1 MKGNVVRDLIE
12 GLLTQRE
19 ELRIVAEVHQTG
31 SWNWEK
37 YPLISPD
44 KLLKKSKPYTFKLLV
59 KRKTP

>member
-19 ELRIVAEVHQTG
+19 ELWIVAEVHQIG

-37 YPLISPD
+37 ISFDFPRQIVE
-44 KLLKKSKPYTFKLLV
+44 KIQAIHI
-59 KRKTP
+59 